1 MRAERKNLTQPADLW
16 QAAEAVAQAAGI
28 SLSEWVGQRMVAGLP
43 AEVRR
48 QLAARPGVGRPKSAP
63 ECQRDGA

>member
-16 QAAEAVAQAAGI
+16 QAAEAAARAAGQ
-28 SLSEWVGQRMVAGLP
+28 SLSEWVGLRIRAGLP

-63 ECQRDGA
+63 ESQRGEA